1 MEGFEQEQVRDLY
14 VRDMIYNINDKVD
27 YIKEDIQGTVKRRGT
42 NYIVIEDNNNNLHK
56 AWIWDCLPIASDRG
70 IEVREYN
77 TDVDYGFTAVDTIE
91 EDKTP
96 QDKDVKK
103 KDGTQPKKYYSGLSK
118 DTKDKRADY
127 FKNNDSNKPAP
138 GDADAKTKTSKHTK
152 KFRQMYGET
161 KKELKDACWVGYKQV
176 GMKKKGNRQ
185 VPNCVPESMSIE
197 DAQKVEGFVLESYD
211 IGHDYAAHASKT
223 TPGEPSYDPKH
234 QGDSYK
240 PSDSKTNNKR
250 VVQNFSKFKI
260 DSESNPVKEKDVK
273 EWAMSDATL
282 DKYKERYKELWREKL
297 DEVVKRM
304 MDKI

>member
-1 MEGFEQEQVRDLY
+1 
-14 VRDMIYNINDKVD
+14 MIYNINDRVD
-27 YIKEDIQGTVKRRGT
+27 YVKEDIQGTVKRRGT
-42 NYIVIEDNNNNLHK
+42 NYIVMEDNNNNLHK
-56 AWIWDCLPIASDRG
+56 AWIWDCLPIASDREV
-70 IEVREYN
+70 EVREYN

-91 EDKTP
+91 EDKTQ

-103 KDGTQPKKYYSGLSK
+103 KDGSQPKKYYSGLSK

-138 GDADAKTKTSKHTK
+138 GDADAKTEPSKHTK

-161 KKELKDACWVGYKQV
+161 KKELQDACWVGYKQV

-197 DAQKVEGFVLESYD
+197 DAQKVEGFVLESYE
-211 IGHDYAAHASKT
+211 IGADYANHTKEM
-223 TPGEPSYDPKH
+223 TPGQTPDAKAVDAKDKGPQK
-234 QGDSYK
+234 
-240 PSDSKTNNKR
+240 
-250 VVQNFSKFKI
+250 FSKFRL

-273 EWAMSDATL
+273 EWSMSGVTI